1 MKQLFSKKSMSELEP
16 IIKKFRLR
24 FSVFQR
30 QHFVCPRWTTIFEH
44 SGLFG
49 KDVEADWR
57 IFVTEGQ
64 YWSDIALNKLL
75 ITYILPAMQYD
86 KKAFFPL
93 QTFLASHSGL
103 CPPKLWAK
111 ANISLLHCFF
121 SIIWSCQEEKTLIYI
136 IYIIS

>member
-1 MKQLFSKKSMSELEP
+1 MSELEI

-30 QHFVCPRWTTIFEH
+30 QHFVCPLWTTVFEH

-64 YWSDIALNKLL
+64 YCSDKALPKLL
-75 ITYILPAMQYD
+75 ITYILTAMQYD

-93 QTFLASHSGL
+93 QTSLAVSSKIVSQGKPFLVALFLFYYLVMPRS
-103 CPPKLWAK
+103 KDTD
-111 ANISLLHCFF
+111 LLYLHYF
-121 SIIWSCQEEKTLIYI
+121 IVLE
-136 IYIIS
+136 